1 MVEAETLSRNRIC
14 QCTRRTWRAYRGN
27 SFTPSYL
34 TFCLS
39 KQTLNYRK
47 IPQYYTPWVI
57 SQKFT
62 FHFYYSKKFQEFH
75 PKYVNRFM
83 FAFLFWIAQ
92 QTPFLNVIG
101 ACEHGSNW
109 EYNNQHQAHTC
120 NYSWGKP
127 AMLSVVFDDVLNTLS
142 HEILHR

>member
-1 MVEAETLSRNRIC
+1 MWLMVSSTRTLTRIKNQHVTVGSIQMIGNESIRNSNNSTKRKGFTIMVEAETLSRNRIC

-83 FAFLFWIAQ
+83 FAFLF
-92 QTPFLNVIG
+92 
-101 ACEHGSNW
+101 
-109 EYNNQHQAHTC
+109 
-120 NYSWGKP
+120 
-127 AMLSVVFDDVLNTLS
+127 
-142 HEILHR
+142 

>member
-1 MVEAETLSRNRIC
+1 MWLMVSSTRTLTRIKNQHVTVGSIQMIGNESIRNSNNSTKRKGFTIMVEAETLSRNRIC

-47 IPQYYTPWVI
+47 IPQYYTPWVS

-83 FAFLFWIAQ
+83 FAFLF
-92 QTPFLNVIG
+92 
-101 ACEHGSNW
+101 
-109 EYNNQHQAHTC
+109 
-120 NYSWGKP
+120 
-127 AMLSVVFDDVLNTLS
+127 
-142 HEILHR
+142 